1 MSDLLIITAILKKKS
16 TITPNTIKLRKITKF
31 RNEPGYFFA
40 KNIYKIFKKHLTNSL
55 KYAVALLTA
64 VNKATL
70 VNRGEPTSR
79 QGECIWNIR
88 LNT

>member
-1 MSDLLIITAILKKKS
+1 M
-16 TITPNTIKLRKITKF
+16 PNTIKLRKITKF
-31 RNEPGYFFA
+31 KNEPGYFFL
-40 KNIYKIFKKHLTNSL
+40 IFIKFLKKHLTNRS

-70 VNRGEPTSR
+70 VNSGKSTSR
-79 QGECIWNIR
+79 QGECIWNTH